1 MKTIEASQFQD
12 ECLALL
18 SELDTDGLIVTDGGK
33 PIARVLPHNTGDS
46 TDSQPD
52 EHVDNS
58 DLYGILRGKLEI
70 KGDTMSTGVRWNAED
85 D

>member
-1 MKTIEASQFQD
+1 MRTIEAAQFQD

-46 TDSQPD
+46 TDSRPD
-52 EHVDNS
+52 EHLHNS
-58 DLYGILRGKLEI
+58 DLYGILRGKPEI
-70 KGDTMSTGVRWNAED
+70 KDDTMSTGVWWEPD